1 MIGFLIS
8 EGITVWM
15 RAIRI
20 RFLLASII
28 AVINGISVAFWK
40 NGIFNFSYAILTF
53 AGVIC
58 LHASVDLLNDYW
70 DYKRGTDVITRRTK
84 FSGGTGVLPDKL
96 LRPRS
101 VYTAAVIFLIL
112 GVLAGTYFVVIR
124 GITIAI
130 ILGFAIV
137 AIYLYSRNIV
147 NAGLGEIFV
156 AIKGMMIVLGTFYVQ
171 TGVIYPSAI
180 FIGAIIG
187 ILSASVLFVNSFP
200 DYDADRYT
208 GRRSLLTIIGKQKG
222 SRLFPVLILTPYIL
236 ILAGIL
242 LGYTKF
248 VSLVCLASIPYAIK
262 AIKDI
267 DKYEDLNQFV
277 PVMAATVMYARVTG
291 LVLAISLLV

>member
-1 MIGFLIS
+1 LIGSLIIQD
-8 EGITVWM
+8 ITIWM

-40 NGIFNFSYAILTF
+40 NGIFNLSYTILIF

-84 FSGGTGVLPDKL
+84 FSGGTGVLPEKL
-96 LRPRS
+96 LRPKT
-101 VYTAAVIFLIL
+101 VYVAGVIFMML
-112 GVLAGTYFVVIR
+112 GSLAGIYFVVIR
-124 GITIAI
+124 GITVAV

-137 AIYLYSRNIV
+137 TIYLYSINIV

-156 AIKGMMIVLGTFYVQ
+156 AIKGNMIVLGTFYVQ
-171 TGVIYPSAI
+171 TGVIDPSAI

-200 DYDADRYT
+200 DYDADRHT
-208 GRRSLLTIIGKQKG
+208 GRRSLLTIVGKQKG
-222 SRLFPVLILTPYIL
+222 SRLFPIPILTPYIL
-236 ILAGIL
+236 ILAGIF

-267 DKYEDLNQFV
+267 DKYENLNQFV
-277 PVMAATVMYARVTG
+277 PVMAATLMYARITG
-291 LVLAISLLV
+291 FMLAISLLL

>member
-1 MIGFLIS
+1 
-8 EGITVWM
+8 M

-28 AVINGISVAFWK
+28 AVINGLSVAFWK
-40 NGIFNFSYAILTF
+40 NGIFNLSYAILIF

-84 FSGGTGVLPDKL
+84 FSGGTGVLPEKL
-96 LRPRS
+96 LRPKT
-101 VYTAAVIFLIL
+101 VYKAGVIFMIL
-112 GVLAGTYFVVIR
+112 GALAGTYFVVIR

-130 ILGFAIV
+130 ILGFALV
-137 AIYLYSRNIV
+137 TIYLYSINIV

-156 AIKGMMIVLGTFYVQ
+156 AIKGIMIVLGTFYIQ
-171 TGVIYPSAI
+171 TGVIDSSAI
-180 FIGAIIG
+180 FIGVIIG

-208 GRRSLLTIIGKQKG
+208 GRRSLLTIIGKQNG
-222 SRLFPVLILTPYIL
+222 SRLFPVPVLIPYIL
-236 ILAGIL
+236 ILAGIF
-242 LGYTKF
+242 LGYTKI
-248 VSLVCLASIPYAIK
+248 VSLACLVSIPYAIK

-267 DKYEDLNQFV
+267 DKYEDLTQFV
-277 PVMAATVMYARVTG
+277 SVMAATVMYARITG
-291 LVLAISLLV
+291 FMLAISLLF

>member
-1 MIGFLIS
+1 
-8 EGITVWM
+8 M

-40 NGIFNFSYAILTF
+40 NGIFNLSYTILIL

-84 FSGGTGVLPDKL
+84 FSGGTGVLPEKL
-96 LRPRS
+96 LRPKT
-101 VYTAAVIFLIL
+101 VYIAGVIFMTL

-124 GITIAI
+124 GITIAV

-137 AIYLYSRNIV
+137 TIYLYSINIV

-156 AIKGMMIVLGTFYVQ
+156 AIKGMMIVLGTFYIQ
-171 TGVIYPSAI
+171 TGVIDPSAI
-180 FIGAIIG
+180 FIGVIIG

-208 GRRSLLTIIGKQKG
+208 GRRSLLTIIGKQNG
-222 SRLFPVLILTPYIL
+222 SRLFPVPVLIPYIL
-236 ILAGIL
+236 ILAGIF

-248 VSLVCLASIPYAIK
+248 VSLACFASIPYAIK

-267 DKYEDLNQFV
+267 DKYEDLSQFV
-277 PVMAATVMYARVTG
+277 PVMAATVTYARITG
-291 LVLAISLLV
+291 FMLAISLLF